1 MQQNAGKTIYPLDPH
16 TKDHLLMIVSCR
28 RNVSKKSINTLKI
41 GSDTENRE
49 VKKRSKKRGRSIFFL
64 VSSSYP

>member
-16 TKDHLLMIVSCR
+16 TKDYLLMIVSCR
-28 RNVSKKSINTLKI
+28 QNVSKKSINTVKI

-49 VKKRSKKRGRSIFFL
+49 VKKIGKKRGRRIFFWIL
-64 VSSSYP
+64 SSYP